1 MTDIQLKILEFICE
15 WISARG
21 FPPTVREISR
31 GFGWKTT
38 SNVQQHLE
46 RMQRDGLITRQ
57 ENMARTLRATPAAVE
72 QLEQS
77 RREVPCRT

>member
-15 WISARG
+15 FISGRG

-31 GFGWKTT
+31 AFGWNTT

-46 RMQRDGLITRQ
+46 RMQRDGLITR
-57 ENMARTLRATPAAVE
+57 EKDMARTVRPTPAGGE
-72 QLEQS
+72 QLEQA
-77 RREVPCRT
+77 RREVAT

>member
-1 MTDIQLKILEFICE
+1 
-15 WISARG
+15 
-21 FPPTVREISR
+21 
-31 GFGWKTT
+31 
-38 SNVQQHLE
+38 
-46 RMQRDGLITRQ
+46 MQRDGLITRH